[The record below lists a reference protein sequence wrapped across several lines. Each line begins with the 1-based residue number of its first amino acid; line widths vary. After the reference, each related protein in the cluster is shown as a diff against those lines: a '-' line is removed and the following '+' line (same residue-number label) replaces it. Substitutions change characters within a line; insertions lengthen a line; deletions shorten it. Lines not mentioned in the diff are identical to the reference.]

1 MQRDLDRK
9 PSVRKRP
16 NIKDIAK
23 AAGLSTAAV
32 SYALSGKGRVSAQT
46 QETVKKIADEIGFM
60 RDDTAT
66 RLRTGQSNL
75 LAAIVHDISNPWMAS
90 VRRPRIP
97 E

>member
-32 SYALSGKGRVSAQT
+32 SYALSGK
-46 QETVKKIADEIGFM
+46 D
-60 RDDTAT
+60 
-66 RLRTGQSNL
+66 
-75 LAAIVHDISNPWMAS
+75 AS
-90 VRRPRIP
+90 RRRPRKR
-97 E
+97 